1 MPATATVT
9 PAAPAPS
16 WLAAPAGDWKTLSD
30 AMTAEVP
37 AIAGCP
43 VPVACAPGAGL
54 GSPACYLRDI
64 PVIEVDGDLLEP
76 DPDDCDPAIPGDRER
91 YPVLWGALV
100 HECAHAAHSQ
110 VRLPGERARELVH
123 RRPPAGRVPH
133 RVPPGRPPPRRPPLP
148 ARQRH
153 QAGPRRLHRRR
164 RRALQPP
171 RGRRRRR
178 PPARPRGRRHP
189 RARRDRPGH
198 RQGRG
203 RDRHRGLGRL
213 RATWREFHEI
223 ADDDL
228 RTRVTL
234 ARRWCRIL
242 GLDPDAAPPAPLV
255 IKIPSEL
262 AKALARAIEILA
274 EAVAADF
281 APPPPPF
288 PPDAADKREH
298 EKASRRNAERAAREV
313 FGRRTRPRAITGTR
327 DPRDDEA
334 AAARRLTRALREAT
348 AGGRDKV
355 TVTSKVPPGRL
366 RMGKALAGQA
376 QRAAGA
382 VPTAEPFTST
392 RSRRVP
398 APPLRVGIACDISG
412 SMGAFAGPVA
422 SAAWILARAAGHLP
436 SAITASVLFGKGVYA
451 LTRPGETP
459 AKVTDFTATASSE
472 SACRAIDAL
481 DGALGLA
488 SPGTARLLVIV
499 SDTCSSPPASPPGP
513 SSASPACTAPAA
525 ASSSSPP
532 EAGPASASTPT
543 ARSSRPA
550 TPPTPSTPSPAP
562 PPAPSPPDT
571 RPRGR
576 AARPAPGPRERS

>member
-1 MPATATVT
+1 MSATATA
-9 PAAPAPS
+9 PAAPAAPA

-37 AIAGCP
+37 AIAGRP

-54 GSPACYLRDI
+54 GHPACYLRDI

-91 YPVLWGALV
+91 YPVTWGALT
-100 HECAHAAHSQ
+100 HECAHAAHTQ
-110 VRLPGERARELVH
+110 VRLPHEKRANWCQAVRQLEESRIEARQAG
-123 RRPPAGRVPH
+123 RRPADRRYLRASAAKLVLADFTAAGAEPSS
-133 RVPPGRPPPRRPPLP
+133 PCEAGAAAALLL
-148 ARQRH
+148 ARQD
-153 QAGPRRLHRRR
+153 AGILE
-164 RRALQPP
+164 
-171 RGRRRRR
+171 
-178 PPARPRGRRHP
+178 
-189 RARRDRPGH
+189 PGETAPVAAKVEAAI
-198 RQGRG
+198 GTAT
-203 RDRHRGLGRL
+203 LARL
-213 RATWREFHEI
+213 RATWREFHTT

-228 RTRVTL
+228 RTRITL

-242 GLDPDAAPPAPLV
+242 GLDPDAAPPAPV
-255 IKIPSEL
+255 IITIPSEL
-262 AKALARAIEILA
+262 AKALARAIEAIA

-298 EKASRRNAERAAREV
+298 EKAVRGNAERAAREV
-313 FGRRTRPRAITGTR
+313 FGRRTRPRAVTGTR
-327 DPRDDEA
+327 DPREEET

-348 AGGRDKV
+348 AGERAAV

-366 RMGKALAGQA
+366 RMGKALAAKA

-382 VPTAEPFTST
+382 VPTAEPFTHT

-398 APPLRVGIACDISG
+398 APPLRAGIACDISG

-436 SAITASVLFGKGVYA
+436 SAVTASVLFGKGVYA
-451 LTRPGETP
+451 LTRPGERP
-459 AKVTDFTATASSE
+459 AQVTDFSATASSE

-488 SPGTARLLVIV
+488 SPGTAQLLVIV
-499 SDTCSSPPASPPGP
+499 SDAMFVAPGEPAGVQQRITRLHRAGCGVIILTPRGYAGICKYTDCQVIEA
-513 SSASPACTAPAA
+513 ASPAAA
-525 ASSSSPP
+525 IDAI
-532 EAGPASASTPT
+532 A
-543 ARSSRPA
+543 
-550 TPPTPSTPSPAP
+550 
-562 PPAPSPPDT
+562 
-571 RPRGR
+571 R
-576 AARPAPGPRERS
+576 AATRALTA

>member
-1 MPATATVT
+1 MSATATTT

-37 AIAGCP
+37 AIAGRP

-54 GSPACYLRDI
+54 GAPACYLRDI

-91 YPVLWGALV
+91 YPVTWGALV

-110 VRLPGERARELVH
+110 VRLPGEERANWCTAARQLEESRIEYRQAGRRPADRRYLRASATKLVLADFTAAGTEPASGREAAAAAALLLARED
-123 RRPPAGRVPH
+123 AGILEPDETAPVTAK
-133 RVPPGRPPPRRPPLP
+133 VEAAIGTEN
-148 ARQRH
+148 
-153 QAGPRRLHRRR
+153 
-164 RRALQPP
+164 
-171 RGRRRRR
+171 
-178 PPARPRGRRHP
+178 
-189 RARRDRPGH
+189 
-198 RQGRG
+198 
-203 RDRHRGLGRL
+203 LGRL
-213 RATWREFHEI
+213 RATWREFHTV

-242 GLDPDAAPPAPLV
+242 GLDPDAGPPAPLV

-313 FGRRTRPRAITGTR
+313 FGRRTRPHAVTGTR

-355 TVTSKVPPGRL
+355 TTTSKVPPGRL
-366 RMGKALAGQA
+366 RMGKALAGKA

-382 VPTAEPFTST
+382 VPTAEPFTHT

-436 SAITASVLFGKGVYA
+436 SAVTASVLFGKGVYA
-451 LTRPGETP
+451 LTRPGEVP

-481 DGALGLA
+481 DGALDLA
-488 SPGTARLLVIV
+488 GPGIARLLVIV
-499 SDTCSSPPASPPGP
+499 SDTWFVAPGEPAGAQQRITRLHRAGCGVIILTPKGWAATCKYTDCQVIEA
-513 SSASPACTAPAA
+513 ASPADAIDAIA
-525 ASSSSPP
+525 
-532 EAGPASASTPT
+532 
-543 ARSSRPA
+543 
-550 TPPTPSTPSPAP
+550 
-562 PPAPSPPDT
+562 
-571 RPRGR
+571 R
-576 AARPAPGPRERS
+576 AATRALTA

>member
-1 MPATATVT
+1 MSATATA
-9 PAAPAPS
+9 PAAPAPG
-16 WLAAPAGDWKTLSD
+16 WLAAPAGDWKTLSA

-37 AIAGCP
+37 PIAGRP

-76 DPDDCDPAIPGDRER
+76 DPDDCDPAIPADRER
-91 YPVLWGALV
+91 YPVTWGALV
-100 HECAHAAHSQ
+100 HECAHAAHTQ
-110 VRLPGERARELVH
+110 VRLPPEGRANWCQAARQLEESRIEYRQAG
-123 RRPPAGRVPH
+123 RRPGDRRYLRACAVKLILADFTAAGTGPGSPAEAGAAAA
-133 RVPPGRPPPRRPPLP
+133 LLL
-148 ARQRH
+148 ARQD
-153 QAGPRRLHRRR
+153 AGILEPDETIPVEAEVEGTIGRTKLDQ
-164 RRALQPP
+164 LQ
-171 RGRRRRR
+171 
-178 PPARPRGRRHP
+178 
-189 RARRDRPGH
+189 
-198 RQGRG
+198 
-203 RDRHRGLGRL
+203 
-213 RATWREFHEI
+213 ATWREFHEI

-242 GLDPDAAPPAPLV
+242 GLDPDAAPPAPV
-255 IKIPSEL
+255 IITIPSEL
-262 AKALARAIEILA
+262 ARALARAIEVLA

-288 PPDAADKREH
+288 PPDAASKREH
-298 EKASRRNAERAAREV
+298 EKTSRRNAERAAREV
-313 FGRRTRPRAITGTR
+313 FGRRTRSRAITGTR

-348 AGGRDKV
+348 AGGRDTV

-382 VPTAEPFTST
+382 VPTAEPFTSS

-436 SAITASVLFGKGVYA
+436 SARTASVLFGKGVYA
-451 LTRPGETP
+451 LTRPGEVP
-459 AKVTDFTATASSE
+459 ARVTDFTATASSE

-481 DGALGLA
+481 DGALDLA
-488 SPGTARLLVIV
+488 SGGTARLLVIV
-499 SDTCSSPPASPPGP
+499 SDTMFVAPGEAAGAQQRITRLARAGCGVIILTP
-513 SSASPACTAPAA
+513 NGWAGFCTYTGCQVI
-525 ASSSSPP
+525 
-532 EAGPASASTPT
+532 EAGDPADAID
-543 ARSSRPA
+543 AIA
-550 TPPTPSTPSPAP
+550 
-562 PPAPSPPDT
+562 
-571 RPRGR
+571 R
-576 AARPAPGPRERS
+576 AATRALTA

>member
-1 MPATATVT
+1 MSATPPAA

-16 WLAAPAGDWKTLSD
+16 WLAAPAGDWKILSA

-37 AIAGCP
+37 EIAGCP

-54 GSPACYLRDI
+54 GSPACYLPGI

-76 DPDDCDPAIPGDRER
+76 DPDDCDPAIPADRER
-91 YPVLWGALV
+91 YPVTWGALV
-100 HECAHAAHSQ
+100 HECAHAAHTQ
-110 VRLPGERARELVH
+110 VRLPGERRANWCTAARQLEESRIEYRQAG
-123 RRPPAGRVPH
+123 RRPADRRYLRAMAAKLILADFTAAGAEPASRREAGAAAALLLARGDAGILEPDETIPVEAEVEAAIGRT
-133 RVPPGRPPPRRPPLP
+133 
-148 ARQRH
+148 
-153 QAGPRRLHRRR
+153 RLDR
-164 RRALQPP
+164 LQ
-171 RGRRRRR
+171 
-178 PPARPRGRRHP
+178 
-189 RARRDRPGH
+189 
-198 RQGRG
+198 
-203 RDRHRGLGRL
+203 
-213 RATWREFHEI
+213 ATWREFHGV

-228 RTRVTL
+228 RTRKTL

-242 GLDPDAAPPAPLV
+242 GLDPDAAPPAPLI
-255 IKIPSEL
+255 IKITSEL

-288 PPDAADKREH
+288 PPDAAGKREH

-313 FGRRTRPRAITGTR
+313 FGRRTRPRAVTGTR
-327 DPRDDEA
+327 DPREEEA
-334 AAARRLTRALREAT
+334 AAARRLARALREAT
-348 AGGRDKV
+348 AGERTAV

-366 RMGKALAGQA
+366 RMGRALAGKA

-398 APPLRVGIACDISG
+398 APPLRAGIACDISG

-436 SAITASVLFGKGVYA
+436 SALTASVLFGRGVYA
-451 LTRPGETP
+451 LTRPGEKP
-459 AKVTDFTATASSE
+459 AQVTEFKATASSE

-499 SDTCSSPPASPPGP
+499 SDTMFVAPGEPAGAQQRITRLHRVGCGVIILTPKGW
-513 SSASPACTAPAA
+513 AGLCKYTDCQVI
-525 ASSSSPP
+525 
-532 EAGPASASTPT
+532 EAGDPADAID
-543 ARSSRPA
+543 AIA
-550 TPPTPSTPSPAP
+550 
-562 PPAPSPPDT
+562 
-571 RPRGR
+571 R
-576 AARPAPGPRERS
+576 AATRALTA

>member
-1 MPATATVT
+1 MSATATA
-9 PAAPAPS
+9 PAAPAPA
-16 WLAAPAGDWKTLSD
+16 WLAAPAGDWKTLSA

-37 AIAGCP
+37 AIAGRP

-64 PVIEVDGDLLEP
+64 PVIEVDGDLLEA
-76 DPDDCDPAIPGDRER
+76 DPDDCDPAIPADRER
-91 YPVLWGALV
+91 YPVTWGALI
-100 HECAHAAHSQ
+100 HECAHAAHTQ
-110 VRLPGERARELVH
+110 VRLPHERRANWCQAARQLEESRIEARQAGRRPADRRWLRASATKLILADFTAAGAEPASPREAGAAAALLLARED
-123 RRPPAGRVPH
+123 AGILEPDETAPVAAK
-133 RVPPGRPPPRRPPLP
+133 VEAAIGTENL
-148 ARQRH
+148 A
-153 QAGPRRLHRRR
+153 
-164 RRALQPP
+164 
-171 RGRRRRR
+171 
-178 PPARPRGRRHP
+178 
-189 RARRDRPGH
+189 
-198 RQGRG
+198 
-203 RDRHRGLGRL
+203 RL
-213 RATWREFHEI
+213 RATWREFHAT

-228 RTRVTL
+228 RTRKTL

-242 GLDPDAAPPAPLV
+242 GLDPDAAPPAPL
-255 IKIPSEL
+255 IITIPSEL
-262 AKALARAIEILA
+262 AKALARAIEVIA

-298 EKASRRNAERAAREV
+298 EKAVRGNAERAAREV
-313 FGRRTRPRAITGTR
+313 FGRRTRPRAVTGTR
-327 DPRDDEA
+327 DPREEET

-348 AGGRDKV
+348 AGERATV

-366 RMGKALAGQA
+366 RMGKALAGKA

-382 VPTAEPFTST
+382 VPTAEPFTRT

-436 SAITASVLFGKGVYA
+436 SALTASVLFGKGVYA
-451 LTRPGETP
+451 LTRPGERP
-459 AKVTDFTATASSE
+459 AQVTDFRATASTE

-499 SDTCSSPPASPPGP
+499 SDAMFVAPGEPAGVQQRITRLHRAGCGVIILTPRGYAAICKYTDCQVTEA
-513 SSASPACTAPAA
+513 ASPADAIDAIA
-525 ASSSSPP
+525 
-532 EAGPASASTPT
+532 
-543 ARSSRPA
+543 
-550 TPPTPSTPSPAP
+550 
-562 PPAPSPPDT
+562 
-571 RPRGR
+571 R
-576 AARPAPGPRERS
+576 AATRALTA

>member
-1 MPATATVT
+1 MSATTAPA
-9 PAAPAPS
+9 PAAPA
-16 WLAAPAGDWKTLSD
+16 WLAAPAGDWKTLSA

-37 AIAGCP
+37 AIVGRP

-64 PVIEVDGDLLEP
+64 PVIEVDGDLLEA
-76 DPDDCDPAIPGDRER
+76 DPDDCDPAIPGDRDR
-91 YPVLWGALV
+91 YPVTWGALI
-100 HECAHAAHSQ
+100 HECAHAAHTQ
-110 VRLPGERARELVH
+110 VRLPHERRANWCQAARQLEESRIEARQAGRRPADRRYIRAMATKLILADFTAAGAEPSSPREAGTAAALLLARED
-123 RRPPAGRVPH
+123 AGILEPDETAPINARVEAAI
-133 RVPPGRPPPRRPPLP
+133 GTENLS
-148 ARQRH
+148 
-153 QAGPRRLHRRR
+153 
-164 RRALQPP
+164 
-171 RGRRRRR
+171 
-178 PPARPRGRRHP
+178 
-189 RARRDRPGH
+189 
-198 RQGRG
+198 
-203 RDRHRGLGRL
+203 RL
-213 RATWREFHEI
+213 RATWRKFRET

-228 RTRVTL
+228 RTRTAL

-242 GLDPDAAPPAPLV
+242 GLDPDAAPPAPLI

-274 EAVAADF
+274 AAVAADF

-298 EKASRRNAERAAREV
+298 EKAVRGNAEKAAREV

-327 DPRDDEA
+327 DPRDEEA

-348 AGGRDKV
+348 AGERTAV
-355 TVTSKVPPGRL
+355 TVTSTVPPGRL
-366 RMGKALAGQA
+366 RMGKALASRA

-382 VPTAEPFTST
+382 VPTAEPFTRT

-436 SAITASVLFGKGVYA
+436 SAVTASVLFGKGVYA
-451 LTRPGETP
+451 LTHPGEKP
-459 AKVTDFTATASSE
+459 AQVTDFTATASTE

-488 SPGTARLLVIV
+488 SGGTARLLVIV
-499 SDTCSSPPASPPGP
+499 SDTMFVAHGEPAGVQQRITRLHRAGAGVIILTPKGW
-513 SSASPACTAPAA
+513 AGLCKYTDCQVTEAADPADAIDAIA
-525 ASSSSPP
+525 
-532 EAGPASASTPT
+532 
-543 ARSSRPA
+543 
-550 TPPTPSTPSPAP
+550 
-562 PPAPSPPDT
+562 
-571 RPRGR
+571 R
-576 AARPAPGPRERS
+576 AATRALTA